1 MKFLF
6 ELFDLRLTDVGVEG
20 FLHFALKLVLSF
32 PEKDLSFALN
42 DLIHEFGFLLSDF
55 VDVDFE
61 LDGLTFHFFEFFD
74 EFRLKI
80 DVLILKFGLFV
91 TVHSN
96 SIVEL
101 VHFLLESFEIDFNFL
116 DFLLK
121 CAVVVIE
128 PRLLLLHDGLFVLKV
143 LHCVLKLLEFV
154 ILVHKDSLFLDPFSV
169 KLVAVLLEFLCLPD
183 QINVLVFERVFA
195 FVIGF
200 GHQFVVQ
207 FVQSAHFVLLL
218 FVDIVSLSD
227 LDFVSYHKIF
237 FLVLFSKGLVFFLL
251 KQFNLGLGVE
261 LIDFYSGDFIQQI
274 FKFHFLFF
282 NFDRDPIGLFQ
293 EIGRCFLNGGML
305 AFLVNEIFINLFSFL
320 MQFHDIVFNQV
331 HTVLN

>member
-1 MKFLF
+1 VKFLF

-42 DLIHEFGFLLSDF
+42 DFIHEFGFLLSDF

-74 EFRLKI
+74 EFGLEV

-91 TVHSN
+91 TVDRN
-96 SIVEL
+96 GIVEF

-121 CAVVVIE
+121 CAVVIIE

-143 LHCVLKLLEFV
+143 LYCILKLLEFV
-154 ILVHKDSLFLDPFSV
+154 VLVYKDSLFLDPFSV
-169 KLVAVLLEFLCLPD
+169 KLVAVLLKFFCLPY
-183 QINVLVFERVFA
+183 QIHVLVFQRVFA

-218 FVDIVSLSD
+218 FVDIVSLPD

-237 FLVLFSKGLVFFLL
+237 FLILFSKGLVLFLL
-251 KQFNLGLGVE
+251 KQFNLGLCVE
-261 LIDFYSGDFIQQI
+261 LIDFYSGDFI
-274 FKFHFLFF
+274 K
-282 NFDRDPIGLFQ
+282 
-293 EIGRCFLNGGML
+293 
-305 AFLVNEIFINLFSFL
+305 
-320 MQFHDIVFNQV
+320 
-331 HTVLN
+331 